1 LIKKIS
7 EVEYSQ
13 KDKLFLT
20 KHKNLQ
26 NLIKK
31 ETISI
36 EYCQKQTLYLK
47 EIAKSLGIDL
57 GSVRVCKII
66 NGVKRCGLRRV
77 FKGGRVYYIERV
89 SIFTIIIYRK
99 RNGKIENIK
108 NHGRFTKFTKYGS
121 CWEKKQLE
129 WMIQQEI

>member
-1 LIKKIS
+1 MPKKSNYSSWGLFKGNYQKKYVPYTVYYSNSDIIGVRRSDYIRKLFKAIREHQTHIQHLRLVLKRLYLIKKIS

-47 EIAKSLGIDL
+47 
-57 GSVRVCKII
+57 RNCKII
-66 NGVKRCGLRRV
+66 GNRSR
-77 FKGGRVYYIERV
+77 
-89 SIFTIIIYRK
+89 
-99 RNGKIENIK
+99 
-108 NHGRFTKFTKYGS
+108 
-121 CWEKKQLE
+121 
-129 WMIQQEI
+129 